1 MNHNSI
7 EEIPIELLLD
17 HPENS
22 NHMNSATAQ
31 KLRRHIEQ
39 TGRYEP
45 LTVRPHPCEK
55 GKFQVINGHNRLR
68 VLRSLNYSKVYCAVW
83 DINDDRTRLY
93 LATLNRLSGV
103 DIPERRATLLENLF
117 GTYDANE
124 LSLLL
129 PDNAEQIET
138 LRKLSKI
145 DPDEFSKQDI
155 AAEKLQIPVIMTF
168 MVEESVAKEVYLAL
182 DLLIQKDKELS
193 RSQALLQLARFYLSK
208 IC

>member
-1 MNHNSI
+1 
-7 EEIPIELLLD
+7 
-17 HPENS
+17 
-22 NHMNSATAQ
+22 
-31 KLRRHIEQ
+31 
-39 TGRYEP
+39 
-45 LTVRPHPCEK
+45 
-55 GKFQVINGHNRLR
+55 
-68 VLRSLNYSKVYCAVW
+68 
-83 DINDDRTRLY
+83 
-93 LATLNRLSGV
+93 
-103 DIPERRATLLENLF
+103 LF
-117 GTYDANE
+117 GTCDANE

-129 PDNAEQIET
+129 PDDAEQIET

-208 IC
+208 MS